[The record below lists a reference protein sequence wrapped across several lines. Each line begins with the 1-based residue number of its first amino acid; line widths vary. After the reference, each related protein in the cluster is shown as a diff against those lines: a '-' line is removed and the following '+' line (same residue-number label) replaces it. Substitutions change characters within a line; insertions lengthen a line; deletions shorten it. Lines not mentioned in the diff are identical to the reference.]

1 VNGALIP
8 SPQADAVGLAP
19 TVPTLAG
26 VPAGPLFALADLVT
40 GSPAQLAGVQIT
52 PDPDGGAT
60 LTAAAPAA
68 IAQLQIPDAE
78 AARPVCLP
86 GRVLQRL
93 RSRHGKAAEWVSVA
107 ACGDDSPL
115 LRVVSLSA
123 GAACAVTCPE
133 APALP
138 AVPLPSLEAEPGPDR
153 PALLLDPALLSRGLR
168 LIEALG
174 AGPAEL
180 RWISGH
186 PVIGL
191 ALLPPPEVSCRG
203 AVWLCRCAADG

>member
-1 VNGALIP
+1 MSGALIP

-19 TVPTLAG
+19 TAPTLAG
-26 VPAGPLFALADLVT
+26 VPAAALFALADLVA

-68 IAQLQIPDAE
+68 IAQLQIPAAE

-86 GRVLQRL
+86 GKVIQRL
-93 RSRHGKAAEWVSVA
+93 RGRHKDAEWVSVT
-107 ACGDDSPL
+107 ACDGDSPL

-123 GAACAVTCPE
+123 GAACALTCPAE

-153 PALLLDPALLSRGLR
+153 PALLLDPALLIRGLR

-174 AGPAEL
+174 TGPAEL
-180 RWISGH
+180 RWIAGH

-191 ALLPPPEVSCRG
+191 ALLPPPETGCRG
-203 AVWLCRCAADG
+203 AVWLCRCAADA